1 MPKSSMLGLI
11 RLILV
16 ENIYPKS
23 SGKKVLNVLN
33 VAVIS
38 FKSVLITV
46 ALVTNV
52 VIRNPL
58 QQILFFTR

>member
-23 SGKKVLNVLN
+23 SGKKILNVLN

-52 VIRNPL
+52 VIRNHL